1 MITKILFTLA
11 VITLCTWFYSARSG
25 DKPRL
30 REVINPALIKQ
41 KKRMLQVALG
51 FMGIMVIA
59 AGIIVYQDINA
70 PPAVVT
76 VHVINTQSGEKISYR
91 AIKDDIQGGS
101 FTTLDGRR
109 IYVAGVE
116 RLEVESQ

>member
-11 VITLCTWFYSARSG
+11 VIALVTWFFSARRG
-25 DKPRL
+25 AKPRL

-41 KKRMLQVALG
+41 KKHMLQAALA

-59 AGIIVYQDINA
+59 AGIIVYHDISA

-91 AIKDDIQGGS
+91 AIKDDIQGDS

-116 RLEVESQ
+116 RLEVESH

>member
-11 VITLCTWFYSARSG
+11 VITLCTWYYSAKSG

-30 REVINPALIKQ
+30 REVINPALIKR

-91 AIKDDIQGGS
+91 AIKDDIQGDS

>member
-11 VITLCTWFYSARSG
+11 VITLCMWFFSARSG
-25 DKPRL
+25 ANSQL
-30 REVINPALIKQ
+30 REVINPALIKR
-41 KKRMLQVALG
+41 KKRMLQVALA
-51 FMGIMVIA
+51 FMAVMVIA
-59 AGIIVYQDINA
+59 AGIIVYQDISA

-76 VHVINTQSGEKISYR
+76 VHVINTQSGEKITYR
-91 AIKDDIQGGS
+91 AIKDEIQGDS

-109 IYVAGVE
+109 IYVAGIE

>member
-1 MITKILFTLA
+1 
-11 VITLCTWFYSARSG
+11 
-25 DKPRL
+25 
-30 REVINPALIKQ
+30 
-41 KKRMLQVALG
+41 MLQVALG

-91 AIKDDIQGGS
+91 AIKDDIQGDS

>member
-1 MITKILFTLA
+1 MITKLLFTLA
-11 VITLCTWFYSARSG
+11 VIALVTWFFSASRHG
-25 DKPRL
+25 KPRL
-30 REVINPALIKQ
+30 REVINPALIKRN
-41 KKRMLQVALG
+41 KRMLQATLA

-59 AGIIVYQDINA
+59 AGIIVYQDISA

-91 AIKDDIQGGS
+91 AIKDDIRGDS

>member
-11 VITLCTWFYSARSG
+11 VIALVTWFFSARSG
-25 DKPRL
+25 GKPRL

-41 KKRMLQVALG
+41 KKRLLQAALA

-59 AGIIVYQDINA
+59 AGIIVYQDISA

-91 AIKDDIQGGS
+91 AIKDDIQGDS

>member
-11 VITLCTWFYSARSG
+11 VITLCTWYYSAKSG

-30 REVINPALIKQ
+30 REVINPALIKR

-51 FMGIMVIA
+51 FMGIMVTA

-91 AIKDDIQGGS
+91 AIKDDIQGDS